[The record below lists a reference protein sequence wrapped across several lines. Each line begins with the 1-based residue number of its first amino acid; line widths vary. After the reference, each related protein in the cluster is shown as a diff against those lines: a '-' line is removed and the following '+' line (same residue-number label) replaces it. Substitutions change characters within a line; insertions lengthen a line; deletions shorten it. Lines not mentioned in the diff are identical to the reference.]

1 MCRVCCAQLKP
12 LHEMPQ
18 RSTDR
23 SFCIEEAKFLRNVNL
38 VKGDLNSIRREKGI
52 EKQYTLKCTLC
63 DTVVAYR

>member
-1 MCRVCCAQLKP
+1 
-12 LHEMPQ
+12 MPQ